1 VFVTTPLW
9 VVNTKLKMK
18 GINRGQGGSAQQDVP
33 FNGLIGTEPN
43 QHLNKYK
50 KNSIFAE
57 GLQYIAR
64 TEGILALWKG
74 TMPSLI
80 LVSNP
85 SIQFMAYESIKRR
98 LMAGKQ
104 AGAELGS
111 LVVFLVGAAAKAV
124 ATIATYP
131 LQIVQA
137 KLRVILKIKYKLS
150 SLISPY
156 IFCSVNSKV
165 F

>member
-1 VFVTTPLW
+1 VTTPLW

-18 GINRGQGGSAQQDVP
+18 GIGARGTGHGGTGQQDVP
-33 FNGLIGTEPN
+33 FDGLIG
-43 QHLNKYK
+43 K
-50 KNSIFAE
+50 KIIPRFVHHRSNCFAE
-57 GLQYIAR
+57 GLKYIAR

-85 SIQFMAYESIKRR
+85 SLQFMAYESIKRR

-104 AGAELGS
+104 VGAELSS
-111 LVVFLVGAAAKAV
+111 LTVFLAGAAAKAV

-137 KLRVILKIKYKLS
+137 KLRVR
-150 SLISPY
+150 
-156 IFCSVNSKV
+156 IFFSVLY
-165 F
+165 